1 MVNTSTPG
9 VISVSRARGGD
20 NFNPK
25 VGPDRRSESHG
36 TCVKEKGMG
45 YKVRASEGEGG

>member
-25 VGPDRRSESHG
+25 VGSGPDRRSESHG

-45 YKVRASEGEGG
+45 